1 MIAISKDTLPNYEE
15 KLKSFFTEHLHDDE
29 EIRLIV
35 EGSGY
40 FDVRDGNDEWIR
52 IHTTVGDLIVIP
64 AGIYHRFILDT
75 SNYIKAMRI
84 FKDDPKWTP
93 INRSLDAEKNVHRI
107 EYLKSMGINTAA
119 KMF

>member
-1 MIAISKDTLPNYEE
+1 M
-15 KLKSFFTEHLHDDE
+15 KSFFTEHLHDDD

-35 EGSGY
+35 EGSGS
-40 FDVRDGNDEWIR
+40 FDVRDRNDEWIR

-84 FKDDPKWTP
+84 FKEDPKWTP
-93 INRSLDAEKNVHRI
+93 INRSMDAEKNMNRI
-107 EYLKSMGINTAA
+107 EYLKSTGI
-119 KMF
+119 KMANNMF